1 MSNHF
6 SDLARERA
14 FEGYIESE
22 DYQNDLI
29 EAAEEWIEKSKEN
42 KLFAEDVFMEKLA
55 EYDLSPLI
63 LNTDNTIIE
72 DARREALLAV
82 GEMQC
87 EEDVVERFY
96 EEPCYD
102 Y

>member
-1 MSNHF
+1 MSNVF
-6 SDLARERA
+6 NEIKLERA
-14 FEGYIESE
+14 FEGYIESK
-22 DYQNDLI
+22 DYENDLI

-42 KLFAEDVFMEKLA
+42 RMWAEDVFIGKLA
-55 EYDLSPLI
+55 EYDLTPLI
-63 LNTDNTIIE
+63 LNTDNDIIE
-72 DARREALLAV
+72 DVRRDTLLFV
-82 GEMQC
+82 GEEHC